1 MYIALYYIKF
11 AKHKRLIN
19 YIEFQ
24 PFELMLKYGYPF
36 LEFFQKYISSKAKTK
51 QAVYTDILVT
61 KSVKISA
68 GRALLFPN

>member
-1 MYIALYYIKF
+1 
-11 AKHKRLIN
+11 
-19 YIEFQ
+19 
-24 PFELMLKYGYPF
+24 MLKYGYPF